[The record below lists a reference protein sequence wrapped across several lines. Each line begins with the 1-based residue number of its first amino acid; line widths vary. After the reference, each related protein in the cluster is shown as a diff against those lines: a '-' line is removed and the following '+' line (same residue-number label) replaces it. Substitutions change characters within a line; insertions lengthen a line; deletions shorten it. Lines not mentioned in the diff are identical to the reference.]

1 MFTLFIFY
9 ISGACI
15 ALLILAKVLE
25 SKRRKSFFFLRLIS
39 KGDERFRDISVQ
51 ATHAYSEYKEKGEFF
66 LSKQLPLHTK
76 NFVNKSETLAKE
88 KFEKYLGDI
97 RNSRFL
103 QPKNE
108 GISDFFKNMK
118 VLEEENASGTEEP
131 LDPENKKI

>member
-15 ALLILAKVLE
+15 ALFLLAKVLE

-39 KGDERFRDISVQ
+39 KGDERFRDLSLQV
-51 ATHAYSEYKEKGEFF
+51 THAYSEYKEKGEFF
-66 LSKQLPLHTK
+66 FRKQLPLHTK
-76 NFVNKSETLAKE
+76 NLVNKIEALVKE
-88 KFEKYLGDI
+88 KSEKYLGDI
-97 RNSRFL
+97 RNSKLL

-118 VLEEENASGTEEP
+118 VLEEENTTESEGV
-131 LDPENKKI
+131 LDREDKKL